1 MKKLL
6 ITFFVATV
14 MLGASI
20 FASAQQK
27 KLVGNLDNND
37 RADGCGCYASFN
49 EANDEARR
57 FIFFSSDEDNDN
69 DAWMNINGR
78 DTKLRL
84 VKETK
89 PKGKW
94 KRRSRFTDRYSAGD
108 VTVDVLRVVTRV
120 CPPRDEGCEV
130 TDFATTF
137 TVKKGNRTQVVRAVG
152 SCSC

>member
-6 ITFFVATV
+6 ITFSVALISLSAAAFV
-14 MLGASI
+14 
-20 FASAQQK
+20 SAQQK
-27 KLVGNLDNND
+27 RLVGNLNNND

-49 EANDEARR
+49 KANDNARR

-69 DAWMNINGR
+69 DAWMNISGR

-84 VKETK
+84 VKETN
-89 PKGKW
+89 PKGKL
-94 KRRSRFTDRYSAGD
+94 KRGSRFTDRYSAGD
-108 VTVDVLRVVTRV
+108 ITIDVVRIVTRV

-137 TVKKGNRTQVVRAVG
+137 TVKKGNRTQVVQAVG
-152 SCSC
+152 SCGC